1 MQTKIL
7 KTLEDIRLTNVAIQM
22 EAHREKIENEKKN
35 NPNYKEEKIV
45 VKPMKVWH
53 VPVRE

>member
-1 MQTKIL
+1 
-7 KTLEDIRLTNVAIQM
+7 M

-53 VPVRE
+53 VPVKNYFSIKL